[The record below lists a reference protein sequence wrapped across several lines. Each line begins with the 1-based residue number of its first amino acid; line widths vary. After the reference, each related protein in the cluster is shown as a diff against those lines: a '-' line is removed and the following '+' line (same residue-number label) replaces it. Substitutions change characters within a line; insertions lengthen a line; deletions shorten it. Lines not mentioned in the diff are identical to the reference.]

1 VPHERPV
8 IRTQSRRKK
17 KTTDVS
23 CLASPIVVPLV
34 GREEWVG
41 NHGVLGTLPEDG
53 IQEDGNEKKKTD
65 TCSCA
70 LLCSNQCVTSTDVE
84 TGEEGTLPLQ
94 KRTTGLPFL
103 FFKIQRKA
111 SFALLEWTVLMTL
124 ELHPT

>member
-17 KTTDVS
+17 KTTNVS

-70 LLCSNQCVTSTDVE
+70 LLCSNQCLTSTDIE
-84 TGEEGTLPLQ
+84 TRRRRNTTRRGRQDCQ
-94 KRTTGLPFL
+94 KATIR
-103 FFKIQRKA
+103 A
-111 SFALLEWTVLMTL
+111 S
-124 ELHPT
+124 